1 MCVDAARARNMVRS
15 RGSRDIFVRVF
26 VHQVTWV
33 EHMEIEDRVP
43 IHLLYRDLILSGAAF
58 GAHRWLAALQR
69 ACERC
74 ACLATAGMPHRD
86 IAAAGGVCVS
96 DELAGMHILVLYVCR
111 LA

>member
-1 MCVDAARARNMVRS
+1 MH
-15 RGSRDIFVRVF
+15 VRVIWYGVVARVTF
-26 VHQVTWV
+26 SCARVFIRQVTWV

-74 ACLATAGMPHRD
+74 ACLVTAGMPHRD
-86 IAAAGGVCVS
+86 IAAAGGVF
-96 DELAGMHILVLYVCR
+96 VCF
-111 LA
+111 LMTWSASVAL